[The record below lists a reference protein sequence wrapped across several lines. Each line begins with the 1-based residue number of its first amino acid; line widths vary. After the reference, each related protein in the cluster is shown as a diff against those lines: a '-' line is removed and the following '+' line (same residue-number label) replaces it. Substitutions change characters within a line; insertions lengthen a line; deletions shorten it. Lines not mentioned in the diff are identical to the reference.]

1 VTHFHKKGLIVD
13 TTIRDLKAHLSEY
26 IRRAAAGESVSVTL
40 HRKTVARIV
49 PSRQEQDLA
58 ALREEVGIRWA
69 GGKPVGVADAESMP
83 DELQLSRWVAED
95 RR

>member
-1 VTHFHKKGLIVD
+1 MH

-26 IRRAAAGESVSVTL
+26 MRRAAAGESVSVSI

-49 PSRQEQDLA
+49 PCRQEQDLRTLGDEA
-58 ALREEVGIRWA
+58 GICWA
-69 GGKPVGVADAESMP
+69 GGKPVGLADAEAMP
-83 DELQLSRWVAED
+83 EAVRLSDWVAED

>member
-1 VTHFHKKGLIVD
+1 MD

-26 IRRAAAGESVSVTL
+26 IRRAAAGESVSVSI

-49 PSRQEQDLA
+49 PARQEQDVA
-58 ALREEVGIRWA
+58 SLREEPGIRWV
-69 GGKPVGVADAESMP
+69 GGKPAGMTDAEVLP
-83 DELQLSRWVAED
+83 EAVRLSEWIAED

>member
-1 VTHFHKKGLIVD
+1 MD

-26 IRRAAAGESVSVTL
+26 IRRAAAGESVSVSI

-49 PSRQEQDLA
+49 PARQEQDVA
-58 ALREEVGIRWA
+58 SLREEPGIRWA
-69 GGKPVGVADAESMP
+69 GGKPAGMTDAEALP
-83 DELQLSRWVAED
+83 EAVRLSEWIAED